1 MRLKLVFNV
10 LFFAVS
16 NLLLKFFNKVIFCFV
31 SVLSDLDINKL
42 RLSPKSSIILF
53 NMVFNSFFS
62 TLAKV
67 NDADLKTTFHFQ
79 VYLFQNL
86 FYRQSMVVENKV
98 LHPLDKAYL

>member
-10 LFFAVS
+10 CFFAVS

-31 SVLSDLDINKL
+31 SVLSDLDINRL

-53 NMVFNSFFS
+53 NMVFNSLFS

-67 NDADLKTTFHFQ
+67 NDGDLKTIISLSGIFISKSFLSS
-79 VYLFQNL
+79 VDGCG
-86 FYRQSMVVENKV
+86 K
-98 LHPLDKAYL
+98 

>member
-10 LFFAVS
+10 CFFAVS

-53 NMVFNSFFS
+53 NMVFNYFFS

-67 NDADLKTTFHFQ
+67 NDGDLKTIISLSGIFIS
-79 VYLFQNL
+79 NL
-86 FYRQSMVVENKV
+86 FKSSVDGCGK
-98 LHPLDKAYL
+98 